1 MGQYHYIVNTTKK
14 EYLDPHCFSHG
25 LKLLE
30 WSQSAGGTNTALA
43 ILLSNSNGRGGGDL
57 HSEHSI
63 IGTWANDNIVVAG
76 DYAGKGDKGEPEDGY
91 NLFDRCDKGEYKNV
105 SYDALEAMLDDSYIR
120 EDEKKYL
127 DERCWNEDR
136 KKIIQKLI
144 KKVESKIK
152 KERKQNAQLV

>member
-120 EDEKKYL
+120 EDEKKSL

-144 KKVESKIK
+144 KKVENKIK
-152 KERKQNAQLV
+152 KERK

>member
-120 EDEKKYL
+120 EDEKKSL

-136 KKIIQKLI
+136 KKIIQKII